1 MAENKELTY
10 QRVYHGTPY
19 ESGKKLINGGK
30 SAVRLVKPSKKDLFN
45 GPDPKRFRS
54 IGSLGYGFYTFLE
67 DPDLARVFA
76 EKFAD
81 PGHVLVL
88 ELLIK
93 LDTDTTLRFDSS
105 FEDMKR
111 FREFLNDPQYCKD
124 IGYLREKY
132 SNTKFQK
139 SLDGALLELY
149 CALLEE
155 GKIANIQ
162 AICMPTVSGVGVKDA
177 TVPNGI
183 EVLIKDLDV
192 IVSDNFTVVQ

>member
-1 MAENKELTY
+1 M
-10 QRVYHGTPY
+10 
-19 ESGKKLINGGK
+19 
-30 SAVRLVKPSKKDLFN
+30 
-45 GPDPKRFRS
+45 
-54 IGSLGYGFYTFLE
+54 
-67 DPDLARVFA
+67 
-76 EKFAD
+76 
-81 PGHVLVL
+81 L

-155 GKIANIQ
+155 SKIANIQ